1 MGYVDLELLEA
12 EADYDDDLQF
22 DELEDSDL
30 EAQAEIL
37 ATRVRAARYA
47 GA

>member
-1 MGYVDLELLEA
+1 MGYEELKLREV
-12 EADYDDDLQF
+12 ELDFDDDLEF
-22 DELEDSDL
+22 EELEDSDL